1 VTESTDHSG
10 VTQFNLGAR
19 ARIAGRDYYESRIPD
34 SIKVYL
40 ATTPSERL
48 DEEAIDNE
56 RLFYYR
62 FAMNL
67 PRSAREQV
75 VAIKL
80 RYGLTDAECRWLR
93 RSGQFRVTRHS
104 ATLVRD
110 PWVPAMGWFYAVI
123 VMLFCGP
130 SLMVIAWSGAPAW
143 KQLLG
148 LSLLAA
154 FWLGSLWFI
163 NRVFL
168 APWLW
173 LRKAGIESKGASP
186 VPGQTP

>member
-40 ATTPSERL
+40 ATKPSKRL

-62 FAMNL
+62 CAMDL

-75 VAIKL
+75 VAIKR

-93 RSGQFRVTRHS
+93 RSGQFWVTRDS
-104 ATLVRD
+104 AELVRD
-110 PWVPAMGWFYAVI
+110 PWVPAAGWFYTLILMA
-123 VMLFCGP
+123 FSGP
-130 SLMVIAWSGAPAW
+130 SLLLIAISGAPAW
-143 KQLLG
+143 KQALG
-148 LSLLAA
+148 SIVLAA
-154 FWLGSLWFI
+154 LWLGELLFI
-163 NRVFL
+163 NRMFL
-168 APWLW
+168 APWRW
-173 LRKAGIESKGASP
+173 LRAVGVAP
-186 VPGQTP
+186 R

>member
-1 VTESTDHSG
+1 MTESTDHSG

-40 ATTPSERL
+40 ATTPSDRL

-62 FAMNL
+62 FAMDL

-93 RSGQFRVTRHS
+93 RSGQFRVTRDS
-104 ATLVRD
+104 AELVRD
-110 PWVPAMGWFYAVI
+110 RWVPAAGWFYTLILMA
-123 VMLFCGP
+123 FCGP
-130 SLMVIAWSGAPAW
+130 SLLLIAISGAPAW
-143 KQLLG
+143 KQALG
-148 LSLLAA
+148 SIVLAA
-154 FWLGSLWFI
+154 LWLGALWFI
-163 NRVFL
+163 NRMFL
-168 APWLW
+168 APWRW
-173 LRKAGIESKGASP
+173 LRQIR
-186 VPGQTP
+186 VRD